1 MKQVVVISGGT
12 EGLGKEIARTLTS
25 DYQVVI
31 LSPTEEKLKKV
42 ANELGC
48 DYQICDISVWDNCYK
63 TVLNILKKYG
73 QIDCLINNAGIYIE
87 QELELNDS
95 NRIKEVF
102 GVNTLGTIYL
112 TKAVIPTMKKNRRG
126 LIVNIISQ
134 AGLVGQN
141 GKSIYNSSK
150 WAITG
155 FTKCMQIELSK
166 YNIAVTGIY
175 PGKLDT
181 NMFKNMGIEKDM
193 SNALNT
199 ENVAKTVQF
208 ILSFDNK
215 VVIPELGIKNIN
227 N

>member
-42 ANELGC
+42 ANEIGC

-63 TVLNILKKYG
+63 VISNIIKNYG

-87 QELELNDS
+87 QELELNDPD
-95 NRIKEVF
+95 RIKEVF
-102 GVNTLGTIYL
+102 AVNTLGTIYL
-112 TKAVIPTMKKNRRG
+112 TKAVIPNMKKIKKG
-126 LIVNIISQ
+126 LIINIISQ

-199 ENVAKTVQF
+199 ENVAKIVQF
-208 ILSFDNK
+208 ILSLDNK
-215 VVIPELGIKNIN
+215 VVVSELGIKDIDN
-227 N
+227 